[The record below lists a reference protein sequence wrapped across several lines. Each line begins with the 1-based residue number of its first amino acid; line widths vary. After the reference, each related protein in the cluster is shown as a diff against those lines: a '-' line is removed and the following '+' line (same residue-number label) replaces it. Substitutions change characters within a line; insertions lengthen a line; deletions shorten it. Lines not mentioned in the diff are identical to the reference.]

1 MRLGTCI
8 ALELAAVAGAVG
20 GLWFGVGQAS
30 QLAGT
35 YLGGHDAIAST
46 AVSSGPVGRTP
57 ERLPRS
63 YLHVAPRPIENVF
76 GAPDGELLAPLGAS
90 KVTLIKL
97 NHGGTSLSLRV
108 DFASGVR
115 AAFKPE
121 QTHPQSDPRR
131 EIAAYRLD
139 RLLGIGHVPPAKAA
153 AIPVQELIDAA
164 EPSHRAFIA
173 SRLDEEGIARGGML
187 RGELSWW
194 VPEIKLAKVGPYRVD
209 EKEGRALWTVYLQAG
224 AKIPDEARP
233 MCEQLA
239 AVILFDVLID
249 NPDRWTGSNTEMSP
263 DGKTLFFMDNT
274 LSFSSFT
281 LGHEQNLGA
290 LRRIQVFPR
299 RLVERLRALTED
311 AIVGALQISDD
322 HGLAPLL
329 HPSEIHAIIVRRD
342 NLMRYIDELIADLG
356 EDAVLALP

>member
-1 MRLGTCI
+1 M
-8 ALELAAVAGAVG
+8 AAGAIG
-20 GLWFGVGQAS
+20 GLWFGVGHATE
-30 QLAGT
+30 LAGT
-35 YLGGHDAIAST
+35 YLGGGEAIAAT
-46 AVSSGPVGRTP
+46 AVTSGPTLRTP

-63 YLHVAPRPIENVF
+63 YLTVAPRPIENIY

-90 KVTLIKL
+90 KVTRIKL

-108 DFASGVR
+108 DFASGAR

-153 AIPVQELIDAA
+153 AIPLQELLAA
-164 EPSHRAFIA
+164 VEPGYLTYIA
-173 SRLDEEGIARGGML
+173 SRLDEEGITRNGMM

-194 VPEIKLAKVGPYRVD
+194 VPEIKLAKLGPYRID
-209 EKEGRALWTVYLQAG
+209 EKEGRALWTAYLQAG
-224 AKIPDEARP
+224 ARIPEDSRA
-233 MCEQLA
+233 MTEQIA
-239 AVILFDVLID
+239 AQILFDVLID
-249 NPDRWTGSNTEMSP
+249 NPDRWSGSNTEMSP

-274 LSFSSFT
+274 LSFSIFT

-299 RLVERLRALTED
+299 RLVQRIRTLTED
-311 AIVGALQISDD
+311 QIIDAMKVTDD

-329 HPSEIHAIIVRRD
+329 SPSEIHAVIVRRD
-342 NLMRYIDELIADLG
+342 HLLRYIDDLIGELG
-356 EDAVLALP
+356 ENAVLSLP